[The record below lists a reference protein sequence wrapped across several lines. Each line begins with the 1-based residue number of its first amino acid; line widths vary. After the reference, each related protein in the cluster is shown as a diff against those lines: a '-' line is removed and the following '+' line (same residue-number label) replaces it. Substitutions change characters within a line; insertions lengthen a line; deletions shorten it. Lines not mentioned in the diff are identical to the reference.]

1 MVCLL
6 AIQPALGQLHHQQ
19 YLKTGG
25 RTIVSYV
32 HLYWGRILLLL
43 GVINGGLGLQLTRSR
58 GRFVVAYSVIAAI
71 MYVLYAGV
79 KVFTWRRKSRENTV
93 FREAGK
99 TSLRSGYVED
109 GDGVP
114 MNGNSRRHAK

>member
-58 GRFVVAYSVIAAI
+58 GRFVVAYSVISAI

-93 FREAGK
+93 SREAGK
-99 TSLRSGYVED
+99 MSPRSGHVEH
-109 GDGVP
+109 GDEVP
-114 MNGNSRRHAK
+114 MNDYSRRHAK